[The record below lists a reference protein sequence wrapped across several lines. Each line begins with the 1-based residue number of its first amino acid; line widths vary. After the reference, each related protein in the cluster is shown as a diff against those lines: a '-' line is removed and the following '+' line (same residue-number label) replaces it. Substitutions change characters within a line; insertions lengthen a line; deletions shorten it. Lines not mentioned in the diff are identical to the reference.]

1 MSTDIIT
8 RGEMDKLR
16 EKEVAQPWQV
26 MDDIKAKNWETNFEW
41 MGVLSVAPAC
51 IQLLAMCAAVAARP
65 EASGLELY
73 HNPDFQYLR
82 KNDSL

>member
-1 MSTDIIT
+1 MST
-8 RGEMDKLR
+8 
-16 EKEVAQPWQV
+16 
-26 MDDIKAKNWETNFEW
+26 DIKAKNWDTNFEW

-82 KNDSL
+82 KLVGFPISQRII